1 MRTAALGAL
10 AGGTGV
16 LPSVF
21 AGAPRAMAAGT
32 FVATDPDLHLLR
44 RATYGPTTASLRSI
58 ERMGPGAWLEQQLD
72 PSSIRDSF
80 VDDLLAS
87 RYPNLSLSV
96 GKAYSTLNG
105 SWDLM
110 FDLGQAAIV
119 RAAWSERQL
128 LEVMVDF
135 WANHLNVT
143 NPSDNVWWSRHDYD
157 RRVIR
162 KHALGKFSHML
173 KASATHPAMMTYLNN
188 ADSTKDNPNEN
199 YGRELLELHS
209 LGVDGGYD
217 EEDMRQST
225 LVMTGFGISWDTGE
239 FEYDKDNHYVG
250 PVSVVNWSSPNGS
263 ANRGYDVGLDYVNHL
278 AHHRSTAERI
288 ASKLCER
295 FVSDDPPR
303 ALVDKLAQTYLHHD
317 TDISEVLR
325 ELFRSKAFKGSI
337 GAKVRRPMEDVVATL
352 RILRIKPDDD
362 RDGRAPGPLLDARG
376 PEPRADGVD
385 AAQRLPGRRVVLE
398 VRRRP
403 PEQLEHARL
412 ARRALVAGHAAAP
425 RPEGDRAA
433 EAAPRRRTAGSS
445 MPWPRRLVFRKLEA
459 VHRDAVLAFL
469 GKAASDP
476 LSKTDAAVTWRLPYL
491 VALILDSPYHG
502 IR

>member
-21 AGAPRAMAAGT
+21 AAAPRAMAAGT

-58 ERMGPGAWLEQQLD
+58 ERIGPGAWLEQQLH

-162 KHALGKFSHML
+162 KHALGKFSQML

-188 ADSTKDNPNEN
+188 AESTKDNPNEN

-225 LVMTGFGISWDTGE
+225 LAMTGFGISWDTGE

-250 PVSVVNWSSPNGS
+250 PVNVVNWSSLNGS

-352 RILRIKPDDD
+352 RILRIKPDTTGT
-362 RDGRAPGPLLDARG
+362 DGLQGLYWMLEGLSHAPMAWTQPNGYPDVAASWKSAGSRLNSWNTHVSLAAHWWPDTLRLPDLKETVLPKPLPGTYGGL
-376 PEPRADGVD
+376 VD
-385 AAQRLPGRRVVLE
+385 A
-398 VRRRP
+398 
-403 PEQLEHARL
+403 
-412 ARRALVAGHAAAP
+412 VAKAV
-425 RPEGDRAA
+425 
-433 EAAPRRRTAGSS
+433 
-445 MPWPRRLVFRKLEA
+445 VFRKLET
-459 VHRDAVLAFL
+459 VHRDAVLTFL

>member
-21 AGAPRAMAAGT
+21 AAAPRAMAAGT

-135 WANHLNVT
+135 WSNHLNVT

-188 ADSTKDNPNEN
+188 AESTKDNPNEN

-250 PVSVVNWSSPNGS
+250 SGERRQLVLPQRVGRSRLR
-263 ANRGYDVGLDYVNHL
+263 RGARL
-278 AHHRSTAERI
+278 RE
-288 ASKLCER
+288 
-295 FVSDDPPR
+295 PPR
-303 ALVDKLAQTYLHHD
+303 APSFDRRADRVEAVRA
-317 TDISEVLR
+317 IR
-325 ELFRSKAFKGSI
+325 E
-337 GAKVRRPMEDVVATL
+337 RRP
-352 RILRIKPDDD
+352 
-362 RDGRAPGPLLDARG
+362 APG
-376 PEPRADGVD
+376 
-385 AAQRLPGRRVVLE
+385 
-398 VRRRP
+398 
-403 PEQLEHARL
+403 
-412 ARRALVAGHAAAP
+412 ARRQAGPDLPAP
-425 RPEGDRAA
+425 R
-433 EAAPRRRTAGSS
+433 
-445 MPWPRRLVFRKLEA
+445 
-459 VHRDAVLAFL
+459 HRHL
-469 GKAASDP
+469 
-476 LSKTDAAVTWRLPYL
+476 
-491 VALILDSPYHG
+491 
-502 IR
+502 